1 MCGIGKSSGA
11 WLVRF
16 PAQLGHLART
26 TLAMPY
32 LTRLTACICI
42 LFGCLSQ
49 YSLATQG
56 WCLVDSTCT
65 SNFRKA
71 HANLFVWSRKN
82 GHGCAR
88 VASLQPGSMETK
100 SHRVNPQ
107 LGPQTPSGKPQETK
121 HTLHETGQAGA
132 YPGYQSRPRC
142 THESCFRTSH

>member
-32 LTRLTACICI
+32 LTRLTARICI

-49 YSLATQG
+49 YRLATQG

-71 HANLFVWSRKN
+71 HANFVWSRKN

-88 VASLQPGSMETK
+88 VASLQPSSMETK

-107 LGPQTPSGKPQETK
+107 LGPQTPVQETPGNQ
-121 HTLHETGQAGA
+121 TYSAWDGAGWCVSRVPITPKM
-132 YPGYQSRPRC
+132 YPW
-142 THESCFRTSH
+142 ELL